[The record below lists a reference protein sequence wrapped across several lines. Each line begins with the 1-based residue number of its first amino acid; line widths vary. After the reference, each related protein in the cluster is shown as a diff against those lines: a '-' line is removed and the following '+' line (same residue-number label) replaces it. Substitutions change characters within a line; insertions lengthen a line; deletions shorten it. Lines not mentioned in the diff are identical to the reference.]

1 MVIAFAS
8 ELPEVINRFKALAA
22 EHTVFAPHLPL
33 YAGSEEVTNA
43 WLEKYAG
50 RLQNVY
56 NKLADEQSR
65 KVFANAL
72 NYKLSGRPEYLWQ
85 CETDRTKDLMQLFTF
100 GKEERYLDLG
110 AYDGDTVREFCS
122 LPAAAIKK

>member
-1 MVIAFAS
+1 M
-8 ELPEVINRFKALAA
+8 LPNCRRLLAVFKALTA

-56 NKLADEQSR
+56 NKLADGQSR
-65 KVFANAL
+65 KVFANVL
-72 NYKLSGRPEYLWQ
+72 NYKLSGRLNICGSAKRIEQ
-85 CETDRTKDLMQLFTF
+85 K
-100 GKEERYLDLG
+100 
-110 AYDGDTVREFCS
+110 
-122 LPAAAIKK
+122 I

>member
-1 MVIAFAS
+1 MEHYSDIKARLENFAVVIAFAS
-8 ELPEVINRFKALAA
+8 ELPEVISRFKELAA

-50 RLQNVY
+50 RLQSVY

-65 KVFANAL
+65 KVL
-72 NYKLSGRPEYLWQ
+72 QTYL
-85 CETDRTKDLMQLFTF
+85 
-100 GKEERYLDLG
+100 
-110 AYDGDTVREFCS
+110 
-122 LPAAAIKK
+122 IIN